1 MYKNIVKSVFALVL
15 GCACATGSLAQEE
28 AAPAPKAPSSQAA
41 QDKQDQD
48 AKAKQDQDA
57 KAKRLERKRAVQAA
71 NAAKAKAAKEK
82 QREQAKAR
90 AEAEAKA
97 VDLNRASKADLK
109 KLPGMTDA
117 YADAIIAKRPYKTK
131 AELVTKNVLPMGVY
145 QGLHDQVAA
154 KYVPTK

>member
-1 MYKNIVKSVFALVL
+1 MNKNIVKVIFALLL
-15 GCACATGSLAQEE
+15 GCACATGSFAQEE
-28 AAPAPKAPSSQAA
+28 DAPAPKNSTSKATE
-41 QDKQDQD
+41 DKQD
-48 AKAKQDQDA
+48 KDA

-82 QREQAKAR
+82 QRAAQAKAR

-97 VDLNRASKADLK
+97 IDLNRASKADLK

-131 AELVTKNVLPMGVY
+131 AELVTKNVLHMGVY